1 MSGESAAAALAR
13 RRVGAPTDRMAGA
26 LGLSAPPGRGIHDR
40 SLIIGYLPRSFDVPP
55 AVDAL
60 ASISHPPMCRP
71 SPVEATGAND
81 PGLRPGIASLEV
93 APDAVSTEHSS
104 LPQVKSS
111 QVVALTGGRE
121 TVTVTDTYPVLA

>member
-1 MSGESAAAALAR
+1 
-13 RRVGAPTDRMAGA
+13 MAGG

-60 ASISHPPMCRP
+60 VSISHPPMSRP
-71 SPVEATGAND
+71 NPVEATGAND

-93 APDAVSTEHSS
+93 AVAIERAVVSRT
-104 LPQVKSS
+104 
-111 QVVALTGGRE
+111 LT
-121 TVTVTDTYPVLA
+121 PPPLAKRR